1 MIELE
6 IETETLGTRVGVE
19 LVANT
24 HLCEYK
30 NKNKKGKFMKNKFE
44 ELLESSKYQPLSELD
59 KNTLGAIMANT
70 ERETASMI
78 AEGTISADIAQ
89 FTPFLMPMLRRVYPA
104 LIANELL
111 GVQPMSGPTGFIYN
125 LTNRFVGNQA
135 TPINPNVKAQIVDIS
150 TNQKSDPYAPDLVI
164 AVGDTITGVTSGA
177 VGTVVYVEPTLFTRQ
192 GEKPGKA
199 QSPVGDK
206 TFPDAF
212 ANRVLVELSTVD
224 TFIQNGEALTFVGAT
239 GTSPLAQRTFSSE
252 ATWLGLLPQ
261 YSGSYTTANGE
272 IRGTV
277 GNEMNEV
284 GIAVERKQIE
294 ARTRKL
300 RAEYTI
306 EMYQDLKAMH
316 GVLADQELMAMMGY
330 EIKAQTDREVVDFVN
345 SNASVEAT
353 EFKINSGKAGDNGIS
368 PVQDGRWEIEKY
380 RMFATKLSD
389 MSRELGRLNRRGAG
403 NKLLVSPKVIT
414 MLEQIGGFTASN
426 VDTSVNTQIANGGV
440 VGRFDNKFSVVVD
453 NFATSEYATVIY
465 KGSNQDSIGVY
476 APYTPVQ
483 IQKVTHVSTGQPAL
497 IAMSRYGL
505 TTNPWQDSALEM
517 GEKSPYASQI
527 GVDFSNTV
535 LA

>member
-1 MIELE
+1 MS
-6 IETETLGTRVGVE
+6 
-19 LVANT
+19 
-24 HLCEYK
+24 
-30 NKNKKGKFMKNKFE
+30 KKFQ
-44 ELLESSKYQPLSELD
+44 ELLESSKYAPLSELD

-70 ERETASMI
+70 ERETAQMI

-104 LIANELL
+104 LIANEIL

-135 TPINPNVKAQIVDIS
+135 TPINPNVKAQVL
-150 TNQKSDPYAPDLVI
+150 DLDF
-164 AVGDTITGVTSGA
+164 ADAQVGDVITGDTSGA
-177 VGTVVYVEPTLFTRQ
+177 VGTVVYVEPASFTRNEQ
-192 GEKPGKA
+192 KPGNA
-199 QSPVGDK
+199 QGGIAGKQFSDK
-206 TFPDAF
+206 F
-212 ANRVLVELSTVD
+212 AGRVLVELSDPTKFLQRGETV
-224 TFIQNGEALTFVGAT
+224 TSTGAT
-239 GTSPLAQRTFSSE
+239 GTGTVDATYTSE

-261 YSGSYTTANGE
+261 YSGSYTTADGE

-345 SNASVEAT
+345 GEASVEAD
-353 EFKINSGKAGDNGIS
+353 FVIGGAKDPYGVDGAN
-368 PVQDGRWEIEKY
+368 GRWEIEKY
-380 RMFATKLSD
+380 RLFATKLSD

-414 MLEQIGGFTASN
+414 MLEQIGGFTPAS
-426 VDTSVNTQIANGGV
+426 VDSTVNPQLANGGV

-453 NFATSEYATVIY
+453 NFAKSEYATVIY

-483 IQKVTHVSTGQPAL
+483 IQKVTHITTGQPAL

-505 TTNPWQDSALEM
+505 TTNPWQDSAKQM
-517 GEKSPYASQI
+517 GEKSPYASMI
-527 GVDFSNTV
+527 GVDFTSTV

>member
-1 MIELE
+1 
-6 IETETLGTRVGVE
+6 
-19 LVANT
+19 
-24 HLCEYK
+24 
-30 NKNKKGKFMKNKFE
+30 MKNEFE
-44 ELLESSKYQPLSELD
+44 ALLESSKYAPLNELD
-59 KNTLGAIMANT
+59 KNTLAAVMANT
-70 ERETASMI
+70 KRETEAMI
-78 AEGTISADIAQ
+78 AEGTIAADVAQ
-89 FTPFLMPMLRRVYPA
+89 FTPFLMPMLRRIYPA

-135 TPINPNVKAQIVDIS
+135 NPINPNVKAQVL
-150 TNQKSDPYAPDLVI
+150 DLNV
-164 AVGDTITGVTSGA
+164 ADAVVGDTFTTAGGVI
-177 VGTVVYVEPTLFTRQ
+177 GTVVYVEPTTFTRQ
-192 GEKPGKA
+192 GEKPGAA
-199 QSPVGDK
+199 QSPTGEKNFADK
-206 TFPDAF
+206 F
-212 ANRVLVELSTVD
+212 AGRVLVELSGAAGYINTSDV
-224 TFIQNGEALTFVGAT
+224 LTPAGTGTATAAT
-239 GTSPLAQRTFSSE
+239 GVYTSE
-252 ATWLGLLPQ
+252 AAWTSLLPQ

-316 GVLADQELMAMMGY
+316 GVLADQELMSLMGY

-345 SNASVEAT
+345 ANASSESDFVVSDGLGGGVA
-353 EFKINSGKAGDNGIS
+353 SV
-368 PVQDGRWEIEKY
+368 VQDGRWEIEKY
-380 RMFATKLSD
+380 RMFAAKLSD
-389 MSRELGRLNRRGAG
+389 MSREIGRLNRRGAG

-426 VDTSVNTQIANGGV
+426 VDSTVNPQIANGGV
-440 VGRFDNKFSVVVD
+440 VGRFDNKFSVIVD
-453 NFATSEYATVIY
+453 NFATSEYATVLY
-465 KGSNQDSIGVY
+465 KGSNQDSLGVY

-497 IAMSRYGL
+497 IAMTRYGI
-505 TTNPWQDSALEM
+505 TTNPWQDSATQM
-517 GEKSPYASQI
+517 GEKSPYAATI
-527 GVDFSNTV
+527 GVQFANTV

>member
-1 MIELE
+1 MSEFK
-6 IETETLGTRVGVE
+6 
-19 LVANT
+19 A
-24 HLCEYK
+24 
-30 NKNKKGKFMKNKFE
+30 
-44 ELLESSKYQPLSELD
+44 LLESTKYAPLSELD
-59 KNTLGAIMANT
+59 KGTLAAVMANT
-70 ERETASMI
+70 KRETEQMI
-78 AEGTISADIAQ
+78 AEGTIASDVAQ
-89 FTPFLMPMLRRVYPA
+89 FTPFLMPMLRRIYPA

-135 TPINPNVKAQIVDIS
+135 NPINPNVKAQIVDLDG
-150 TNQKSDPYAPDLVI
+150 TVAPVI
-164 AVGDTITGVTSGA
+164 GDTLTGGTSGA
-177 VGTVVYVEPTLFTRQ
+177 VGTVVYVEPTEFTRQ

-199 QSPVGDK
+199 QSPNASIAGAD
-206 TFPDAF
+206 TFAG
-212 ANRVLVELSTVD
+212 RVLVELAGVD
-224 TFIQNGEALTFVGAT
+224 AFIQNGEAITQSGSGDGVVAV
-239 GTSPLAQRTFSSE
+239 RTFSSE

-316 GVLADQELMAMMGY
+316 GVLADQELMSLMGY

-345 SNASVEAT
+345 TNASVEAS
-353 EFKINSGKAGDNGIS
+353 EFKINDGSG
-368 PVQDGRWEIEKY
+368 VQDGRWEIEKY
-380 RMFATKLSD
+380 RMFAAKLSD
-389 MSRELGRLNRRGAG
+389 MSREIGRLNRRGAG
-403 NKLLVSPKVIT
+403 NKLLVSPKVVT

-426 VDTSVNTQIANGGV
+426 VDSTVNPQIANGGV
-440 VGRFDNKFSVVVD
+440 VGRFDNKFSVIVD
-453 NFATSEYATVIY
+453 NFATSEYATVVY

-497 IAMSRYGL
+497 IAMTRYGI
-505 TTNPWQDSALEM
+505 TTNPWQDSAAQM
-517 GEKSPYASQI
+517 GEKSPYASMI

>member
-1 MIELE
+1 MS
-6 IETETLGTRVGVE
+6 
-19 LVANT
+19 
-24 HLCEYK
+24 
-30 NKNKKGKFMKNKFE
+30 KKFQ
-44 ELLESSKYQPLSELD
+44 ELLESSKYAPLSELD

-70 ERETASMI
+70 ERETAQMI

-104 LIANELL
+104 LIANEIL

-135 TPINPNVKAQIVDIS
+135 TPINPNVKAQVL
-150 TNQKSDPYAPDLVI
+150 DLDF
-164 AVGDTITGVTSGA
+164 ADAQVGDVITGTTSGA
-177 VGTVVYVEPTLFTRQ
+177 VGTVVYVEPATFTRNEQ
-192 GEKPGKA
+192 KPGNA
-199 QSPVGDK
+199 QGGIAGKQFSDK
-206 TFPDAF
+206 F
-212 ANRVLVELSTVD
+212 AGRVLVELADPTI
-224 TFIQNGEALTFVGAT
+224 FFQRGEAVTST
-239 GTSPLAQRTFSSE
+239 GTTGAGNVDATYTSE

-261 YSGSYTTANGE
+261 YSGSYTTAEGE

-345 SNASVEAT
+345 AEASVEAD
-353 EFKINSGKAGDNGIS
+353 FVIGGAKDPYGVDGAN
-368 PVQDGRWEIEKY
+368 GRWEIEKY
-380 RMFATKLSD
+380 RLFATKLSD

-414 MLEQIGGFTASN
+414 MLEQIGGFTPAS
-426 VDTSVNTQIANGGV
+426 VDSTVNPQLANGGV

-453 NFATSEYATVIY
+453 NFAKSEYATVIY

-483 IQKVTHVSTGQPAL
+483 IQKVTHITTGQPAL

-505 TTNPWQDSALEM
+505 TTNPWQDSAKQM
-517 GEKSPYASQI
+517 GEKSPYASMI
-527 GVDFSNTV
+527 GVDFTSTV